1 MKINSFKLFLKC
13 KENCYKCVK
22 FCYYLPLE
30 LKISLQYVDHLTV
43 NSLYWKSSQPENFV
57 KICLEFYK
65 KNIKIQLYPRLTA
78 TSVLVQKK
86 FCCGQYGKVQEI
98 ESFKLSRKYAL
109 YTTSSLAIENMVV

>member
-43 NSLYWKSSQPENFV
+43 NSLYWKSSQPENFW
-57 KICLEFYK
+57 
-65 KNIKIQLYPRLTA
+65 
-78 TSVLVQKK
+78 